1 MPCSWRTVGPPG
13 FGLAEHASVSLLPS
27 PTRKLE
33 LFARIE
39 MFYKDALRHTAL
51 GFAGLDR
58 GALRGP

>member
-1 MPCSWRTVGPPG
+1 
-13 FGLAEHASVSLLPS
+13 
-27 PTRKLE
+27 LE

-51 GFAGLDR
+51 GFAGIDC